1 MQFPI
6 KTVTTALAA
15 ATLSAC
21 DPMVDTQMISAT
33 GVSVATMSKA
43 QQAAQICAQ
52 NAPNWVDVENAL
64 KVSGFAETQDER
76 LTEIARAQRA
86 AILENAS
93 EQVVVLVGSRGGE
106 GACIVG
112 ARGMTPQQ
120 SFQLASPWAEQF
132 DLQTNEERGQGLA
145 NNAVQAW
152 GRIDDTG
159 VIFTAAYKTWDVL
172 DEPGA
177 AARLLMTVR

>member
-1 MQFPI
+1 MNFPI
-6 KTVTTALAA
+6 KTVITILGAV
-15 ATLSAC
+15 TLSAC
-21 DPMVDTQMISAT
+21 DPTVDTQLIST
-33 GVSVATMSKA
+33 TDVPVTTFSKA
-43 QQAAQICAQ
+43 QQAARICAQ
-52 NAPNWVDVENAL
+52 NAPNWVDVEDAL
-64 KVSGFAETQDER
+64 KVSGFAESQNER
-76 LTEIARAQRA
+76 LTAIAREQRA
-86 AILENAS
+86 AILEDVS

-120 SFQLASPWAEQF
+120 SFQLAAPWAQQF

-152 GRIDDTG
+152 GRIDDAG